1 MAYILLQL
9 ARRQSHDNKSTHQ
22 KYGITVAVDFINSLG
37 AGAGIDTKALV
48 SSLVEAE
55 RAGKKS
61 IIDNKIEDNDA
72 QISGLGTVVSKVT
85 ELRLAAT
92 ALNDATD
99 FNNFNVSNSQSTAL
113 TVSAG
118 SLASAGSHTITVAN
132 QAKAQSSNSIDA
144 DTSAGFTS
152 GSQSINSG
160 AAFDMVFTLGS
171 TSQTTQ
177 TVSVTSATPDGVVA
191 AINDANLGVTAQ
203 LVALDTSGSNYSIQL
218 TGQTGAESAFSISES
233 VSELNFTTPTGFAA
247 ADADITVNGI
257 QYARA
262 TNTIDDIISGVTLEL
277 TGATSGAATIGI
289 TSNTAD
295 ARANIENFVTTFNNV
310 MAQLN
315 ALTSAANDGALSG
328 DSIINQI
335 RRDIQSIVI
344 NTSSSPGSSIER
356 LSDLGIEIT
365 KTGNLEINDTKLT
378 TTLANNFS
386 DIVTLFSADTNNDS
400 EIGDADRG
408 IAGDLSMLIKKVT
421 ASDGYLTTQTNFLT
435 NRTSEYQ
442 QDLAD
447 LETKLERLEER
458 YTKQFLTMQ
467 TLVDQMNTTKDSLK
481 SSFENLPYNNRDA

>member
-1 MAYILLQL
+1 
-9 ARRQSHDNKSTHQ
+9 
-22 KYGITVAVDFINSLG
+22 
-37 AGAGIDTKALV
+37 
-48 SSLVEAE
+48 
-55 RAGKKS
+55 
-61 IIDNKIEDNDA
+61 
-72 QISGLGTVVSKVT
+72 
-85 ELRLAAT
+85 
-92 ALNDATD
+92 
-99 FNNFNVSNSQSTAL
+99 
-113 TVSAG
+113 
-118 SLASAGSHTITVAN
+118 
-132 QAKAQSSNSIDA
+132 
-144 DTSAGFTS
+144 
-152 GSQSINSG
+152 
-160 AAFDMVFTLGS
+160 
-171 TSQTTQ
+171 
-177 TVSVTSATPDGVVA
+177 VA

-277 TGATSGAATIGI
+277 TGATSGAATVGI

-421 ASDGYLTTQTNFLT
+421 ASDGYLTTQANFLT

>member
-1 MAYILLQL
+1 M
-9 ARRQSHDNKSTHQ
+9 
-22 KYGITVAVDFINSLG
+22 AVDFINSLG

-85 ELRLAAT
+85 ELRLAAI

-113 TVSAG
+113 AVSAG

-144 DTSAGFTS
+144 GTSAGFTS

-171 TSQTTQ
+171 SNQTTQ

-191 AINDANLGVTAQ
+191 AINGANLGVTAQ

-233 VSELNFTTPTGFAA
+233 VSELNFTTPAGFAA

-378 TTLANNFS
+378 TTLANSFS

-421 ASDGYLTTQTNFLT
+421 ASDGYLTTQANFLT
-435 NRTSEYQ
+435 NRTNEYQ

-458 YTKQFLTMQ
+458 YTRQFLTMQ

>member
-1 MAYILLQL
+1 M
-9 ARRQSHDNKSTHQ
+9 
-22 KYGITVAVDFINSLG
+22 AVDFINSLG

-72 QISGLGTVVSKVT
+72 QISGLGTVISKVT
-85 ELRLAAT
+85 ELRLAAI

-113 TVSAG
+113 AVSAG

-144 DTSAGFTS
+144 GTSAGFTS
-152 GSQSINSG
+152 GSQSINGG

-171 TSQTTQ
+171 SNQTTQ

-191 AINDANLGVTAQ
+191 AINGANLGVTAQ

-277 TGATSGAATIGI
+277 TGCDQRG
-289 TSNTAD
+289 
-295 ARANIENFVTTFNNV
+295 R
-310 MAQLN
+310 
-315 ALTSAANDGALSG
+315 NDRH
-328 DSIINQI
+328 NQ
-335 RRDIQSIVI
+335 
-344 NTSSSPGSSIER
+344 
-356 LSDLGIEIT
+356 
-365 KTGNLEINDTKLT
+365 
-378 TTLANNFS
+378 
-386 DIVTLFSADTNNDS
+386 
-400 EIGDADRG
+400 
-408 IAGDLSMLIKKVT
+408 
-421 ASDGYLTTQTNFLT
+421 
-435 NRTSEYQ
+435 
-442 QDLAD
+442 
-447 LETKLERLEER
+447 
-458 YTKQFLTMQ
+458 
-467 TLVDQMNTTKDSLK
+467 
-481 SSFENLPYNNRDA
+481 

>member
-1 MAYILLQL
+1 
-9 ARRQSHDNKSTHQ
+9 
-22 KYGITVAVDFINSLG
+22 
-37 AGAGIDTKALV
+37 
-48 SSLVEAE
+48 
-55 RAGKKS
+55 
-61 IIDNKIEDNDA
+61 
-72 QISGLGTVVSKVT
+72 
-85 ELRLAAT
+85 
-92 ALNDATD
+92 
-99 FNNFNVSNSQSTAL
+99 
-113 TVSAG
+113 
-118 SLASAGSHTITVAN
+118 
-132 QAKAQSSNSIDA
+132 
-144 DTSAGFTS
+144 
-152 GSQSINSG
+152 
-160 AAFDMVFTLGS
+160 
-171 TSQTTQ
+171 
-177 TVSVTSATPDGVVA
+177 
-191 AINDANLGVTAQ
+191 
-203 LVALDTSGSNYSIQL
+203 
-218 TGQTGAESAFSISES
+218 
-233 VSELNFTTPTGFAA
+233 
-247 ADADITVNGI
+247 
-257 QYARA
+257 
-262 TNTIDDIISGVTLEL
+262 
-277 TGATSGAATIGI
+277 
-289 TSNTAD
+289 
-295 ARANIENFVTTFNNV
+295 

-421 ASDGYLTTQTNFLT
+421 ASDGYLTTQANFLT

>member
-1 MAYILLQL
+1 M
-9 ARRQSHDNKSTHQ
+9 
-22 KYGITVAVDFINSLG
+22 AVDFINSLG

-72 QISGLGTVVSKVT
+72 QISGLGTVISKVT
-85 ELRLAAT
+85 ELRLAAI

-113 TVSAG
+113 AVSAG

-144 DTSAGFTS
+144 GTSAGFTS
-152 GSQSINSG
+152 GSQSINGG

-171 TSQTTQ
+171 SNQTTQ

-191 AINDANLGVTAQ
+191 AINGANLGVTAQ

-289 TSNTAD
+289 TSNTSD
-295 ARANIENFVTTFNNV
+295 ARADIENFVTTFNNV

-328 DSIINQI
+328 DSIISQI

-408 IAGDLSMLIKKVT
+408 IAGDLSMLIKQVT
-421 ASDGYLTTQTNFLT
+421 ASDGYLTTQANFLT